1 MEKWI
6 FNSKFCNEG
15 TYNHNG
21 EEVKI
26 ISKNG
31 MFVTIE
37 FADGTQAEVYATEVQ
52 KQ

>member
-6 FNSKFCNEG
+6 FNSKFCNEE
-15 TYNHNG
+15 TYKHNG

-26 ISKNG
+26 ISKNE
-31 MFVTIE
+31 MFVIIE